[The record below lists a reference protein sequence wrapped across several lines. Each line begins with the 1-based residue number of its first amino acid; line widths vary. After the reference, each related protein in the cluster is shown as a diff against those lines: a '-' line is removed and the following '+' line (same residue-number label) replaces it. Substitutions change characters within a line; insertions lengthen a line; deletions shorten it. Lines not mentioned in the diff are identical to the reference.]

1 MPKMAWSLPQSYQ
14 FNEFFLFFSFFSF
27 FSPVFLEGGEGNVAT
42 WKVIWQR
49 IDTDTQV
56 YFP

>member
-14 FNEFFLFFSFFSF
+14 FNEFFLLSFVFS
-27 FSPVFLEGGEGNVAT
+27 VFLEVGEGNVAT